1 MLYKRCGI
9 LDSGTSHRTRSIL
22 CRPISPACCQ
32 TGRAGR
38 FGSVEQFRLEDG
50 QALDCKGYPSERQG
64 EIRYAGGLKRAQVKG
79 FAPAV
84 AELIWV
90 QVRVAQARFDPRG
103 VEP

>member
-1 MLYKRCGI
+1 MRNPGFWDQQPYQIDPMSANIPGVLPDRG
-9 LDSGTSHRTRSIL
+9 
-22 CRPISPACCQ
+22 
-32 TGRAGR
+32 AGR
-38 FGSVEQFRLEDG
+38 FGTVEQFRFEDG
-50 QALDCKGYPSERQG
+50 QALDCKGYPSERQC

-90 QVRVAQARFDPRG
+90 QVRVAQARLDPRE